1 MSTEQCFKHFYS
13 QKPLHTNLKQ
23 PFPKIFLYFV
33 ILTISPILNLGS
45 LSLISLLESIYVL
58 GYTSTGFIL
67 VLLIFVFTFIN
78 YVMYTFFDIEVIY
91 L

>member
-1 MSTEQCFKHFYS
+1 M
-13 QKPLHTNLKQ
+13 
-23 PFPKIFLYFV
+23 FLYFD
-33 ILTISPILNLGS
+33 ILATPSILNLGS
-45 LSLISLLESIYVL
+45 LLLISLLESIYVL